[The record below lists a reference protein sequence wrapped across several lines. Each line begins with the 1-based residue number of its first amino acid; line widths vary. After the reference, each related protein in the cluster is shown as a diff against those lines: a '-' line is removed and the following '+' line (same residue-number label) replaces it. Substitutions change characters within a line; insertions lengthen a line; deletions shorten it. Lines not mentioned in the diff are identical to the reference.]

1 MPFPTNPTLN
11 QIHVSDS
18 RIYTWDGTAW
28 KFSVA
33 AGLGGNGP
41 VVSVA
46 GKTGAVTLTADDVS
60 GAIQYPTYLTDWQT
74 VDRDSSGNGINVA
87 GLAYGNKTFV
97 AVYPRTGVPGAATSP
112 DGVTWTSRTLPPT
125 NVWWSDV
132 TYGSGQFVAVGT
144 RNATGGP
151 FLNVATSPDGITWT
165 LRTTTI
171 VDSSTLDSGFWR
183 GVNYGNGLF
192 IADQK
197 TSYNSA
203 FATSSDGITWT
214 KRTIPAG
221 TWCSVAYGAGLF
233 VSIDGTTG
241 PGFNRALTSP
251 DGVTWTLRTTP
262 NAASWTSVAYGGG
275 KFVAVSSRDYS
286 SFTNAITSTD
296 GTTWTQLSNNIPH
309 YGSAAYSKIL
319 YGNGTFVATNNFL
332 TGYVASSPD
341 GTTWTR
347 GGALGAGGGVMAYG
361 NGKFVVGGGSGSRFK
376 LLTTNIL
383 KSKYGTEADTICS
396 TNDVRF
402 FDPKSQSATDTVF
415 NHGNSGA
422 SKDLDGSAAIQTC
435 TLTANCSIRLPG
447 TQIFRGIT
455 VNPSPGVITLV
466 LTQTGSFTA
475 TFDRTYSLAWTG
487 GSAPT
492 ISTGAGKID
501 IIRFVSDGGGWHG
514 TIMKNN

>member
-1 MPFPTNPTLN
+1 M
-11 QIHVSDS
+11 HVSDS

-74 VDRDSSGNGINVA
+74 VNRDSSGNGINVA

-97 AVYPRTGVPGAATSP
+97 AVYLWPNVPAAATSP
-112 DGVTWTSRTLPPT
+112 DGVTWTSRTLPTP
-125 NVWWSDV
+125 NVSWSDV
-132 TYGSGQFVAVGT
+132 TYGNGQFVAVGA
-144 RNATGGP
+144 RATGE
-151 FLNVATSPDGITWT
+151 LNVATSPDGITWT

-171 VDSSTLDSGFWR
+171 VAGLWC

-197 TSYNSA
+197 TSYSSA

-221 TWCSVAYGAGLF
+221 TWCSAAYGAGLF

-241 PGFNRALTSP
+241 SGFNRALTSP
-251 DGVTWTLRTTP
+251 DGITWTLRTTP
-262 NAASWTSVAYGGG
+262 NAASWRSVAYGGG
-275 KFVAVSSRDYS
+275 KFVAVSSNDYS
-286 SFTNAITSTD
+286 GFTNAITSTD

-309 YGSAAYSKIL
+309 YGSSAYSKIL

-332 TGYVASSPD
+332 GGYIASSRD

-347 GGALGAGGGVMAYG
+347 GGGLRTGGGVMAYG
-361 NGKFVVGGGSGSRFK
+361 NGKFVVGGGFGRSFK

-396 TNDVRF
+396 TNDNRLF
-402 FDPKSQSATDTVF
+402 YPKPQLATDSVF
-415 NHGNSGA
+415 NHGNSGT

-447 TQIFRGIT
+447 TQIFRGVT
-455 VNPSPGVITLV
+455 VAPSPGVITLV

-475 TFDRTYSLAWTG
+475 TFDRTASLAWTG

-501 IIRFVSDGGGWHG
+501 IIRFVSDGTGWHG